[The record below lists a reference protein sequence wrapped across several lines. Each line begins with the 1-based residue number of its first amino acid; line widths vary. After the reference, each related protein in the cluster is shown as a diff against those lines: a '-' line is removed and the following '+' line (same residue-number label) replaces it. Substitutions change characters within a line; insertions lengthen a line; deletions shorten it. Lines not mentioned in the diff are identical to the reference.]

1 MNRLSLR
8 LGRWSAFL
16 IAADFILYTV
26 CFVAILMSPP
36 VFVWT
41 NLADYVAYATT
52 HSSFFRDAAMY
63 LMLIFG
69 PLFVVLLSALHDYAR
84 DEQKV
89 LTRIALGFGLAFA
102 ILVGINYFVQ
112 LSTVR
117 QNVLHGQL
125 TGLEQFV
132 QANPASAITG
142 MNMLGWTLFLGL
154 ASLFVAPI
162 FTGGRLAKTI
172 KWALIINGLCCLL
185 GGLSYM
191 YELSLFVFLFIT
203 FGMGGAV
210 TVAALAIGVLFQRLI
225 RQQIACA

>member
-1 MNRLSLR
+1 MNRLSLQ

-16 IAADFILYTV
+16 IAGDFILYTV

-36 VFVWT
+36 VFTWT
-41 NLADYVAYATT
+41 NLADYAAYAST
-52 HSSFFRDAAMY
+52 HSQFFKEAAMY

-69 PLFVVLLSALHDYAR
+69 PLFVVLLAALHEYAR
-84 DEQKV
+84 NEQKI

-102 ILVGINYFVQ
+102 VLIGINYFVQ

-132 QANPASAITG
+132 QSNPASAITG
-142 MNMLGWTLFLGL
+142 LNMLGWSLFLGL

-162 FTGGRLAKTI
+162 FNGGRLEKTI

-185 GGLSYM
+185 GGLSYI
-191 YELSLFVFLFIT
+191 YEFSLGVFLFIT
-203 FGMGGAV
+203 IGMGGAV
-210 TVAALAIGVLFQRLI
+210 TVATIAIGVLFHHM
-225 RQQIACA
+225 AYGPAV

>member
-1 MNRLSLR
+1 MNRLSLQ
-8 LGRWSAFL
+8 LGKWSAFL
-16 IAADFILYTV
+16 SAAVFIAYTV
-26 CFVAILMSPP
+26 CFVGVLVTAP
-36 VFVWT
+36 VFTWT
-41 NLADYVAYATT
+41 NLPDYVAYVAA
-52 HSSFFRDAAMY
+52 HSQFFKEAAMY

-84 DEQKV
+84 DEQKI

-117 QNVLHGQL
+117 QNILHGQL

-154 ASLFVAPI
+154 ASLFAAPI
-162 FTGGRLAKTI
+162 FNGGRLEKTI
-172 KWALIINGLCCLL
+172 KWALIVNGICCLL
-185 GGLSYM
+185 GGVSYI

-210 TVAALAIGVLFQRLI
+210 TVAALAMGALFQRLI
-225 RQQIACA
+225 RQPAAFA